1 MQLEKVQKELVET
14 KDELLARIQ
23 ETEANNDRQAKE
35 IEHVRQI
42 NSQLDHQV
50 QHAKQKSEHP
60 EIVEEQKNL
69 IIDLKS
75 KVNMLD
81 QELKLVTE

>member
-23 ETEANNDRQAKE
+23 ETEATNNRQTKE

-42 NSQLDHQV
+42 NSQLDH
-50 QHAKQKSEHP
+50 
-60 EIVEEQKNL
+60 
-69 IIDLKS
+69 
-75 KVNMLD
+75 
-81 QELKLVTE
+81 